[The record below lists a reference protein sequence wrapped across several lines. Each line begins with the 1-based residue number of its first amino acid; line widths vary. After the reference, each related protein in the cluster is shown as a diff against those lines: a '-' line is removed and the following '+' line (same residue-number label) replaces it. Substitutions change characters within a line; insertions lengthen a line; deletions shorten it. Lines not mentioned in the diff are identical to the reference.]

1 MKRILV
7 IAMTA
12 FGWLVIYTAETAGT
26 AGPPIG

>member
-12 FGWLVIYTAETAGT
+12 FGWLVIYATETAGP